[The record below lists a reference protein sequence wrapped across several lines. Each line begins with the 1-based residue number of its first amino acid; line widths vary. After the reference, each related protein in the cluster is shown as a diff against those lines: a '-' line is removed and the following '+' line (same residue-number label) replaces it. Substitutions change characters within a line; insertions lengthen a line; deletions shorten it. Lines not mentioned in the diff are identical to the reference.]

1 MKLSHIFE
9 SRKTSR
15 TVFKYVPRKFE
26 RILSKIDVAEVNE
39 NRAQLLE
46 VSPQQ
51 LLSRET
57 EVYDD
62 TVADYQKQF
71 IKTGCFD
78 SPSGYTDESYYPWGI
93 QFGDYIVIM
102 DGTHRCQA
110 QLNSGANKIKI
121 HVFQRSDF
129 G

>member
-1 MKLSHIFE
+1 MKLSNIFE

-71 IKTGCFD
+71 IKTGRFKQ
-78 SPSGYTDESYYPWGI
+78 S
-93 QFGDYIVIM
+93 
-102 DGTHRCQA
+102 
-110 QLNSGANKIKI
+110 
-121 HVFQRSDF
+121 
-129 G
+129 